1 MITIV
6 ASVILGLTILMSAFL
21 GFSPQIHKLV
31 ESDLMRRSYNNAFL
45 YGLQLG
51 QLGYRAKNLVVNN
64 SNTAKD
70 IDLPFRYIYD
80 NSRIVMQDKFEGKAM
95 LEEKNGNLNIN
106 INVEHKNP

>member
-6 ASVILGLTILMSAFL
+6 ASIILGLTLLMSAFL

-51 QLGYRAKNLVVNN
+51 QLGYRAKNFIVNDN
-64 SNTAKD
+64 STAKD
-70 IDLPFRYIYD
+70 INLPFRYIYNNAQAVVQD
-80 NSRIVMQDKFEGKAM
+80 SFQGKVMLK
-95 LEEKNGNLNIN
+95 EESGETNIN
-106 INVEHKNP
+106 VDVEHKNP

>member
-31 ESDLMRRSYNNAFL
+31 ESDIMRRSYNNAFL

-51 QLGYRAKNLVVNN
+51 QLGYRAKNFIANDD
-64 SNTAKD
+64 STAKD
-70 IDLPFRYIYD
+70 INLPFRYIYN
-80 NSRIVMQDKFEGKAM
+80 NSQAVVQDKFEGKTV
-95 LEEKNGNLNIN
+95 LKEKAGTVS
-106 INVEHKNP
+106 INVNLEHKNP

>member
-31 ESDLMRRSYNNAFL
+31 ESDLTRRSYNNAFL

-51 QLGYRAKNLVVNN
+51 QLGFRAKNFVVNDE
-64 SNTAKD
+64 NTAKN
-70 IDLPFRYIYD
+70 INLPFRYNYN
-80 NSRIVMQDKFEGKAM
+80 NSQPVIQDSFEGNVM
-95 LEEKNGNLNIN
+95 LREKDGNTNIDVY
-106 INVEHKNP
+106 VEQKNP